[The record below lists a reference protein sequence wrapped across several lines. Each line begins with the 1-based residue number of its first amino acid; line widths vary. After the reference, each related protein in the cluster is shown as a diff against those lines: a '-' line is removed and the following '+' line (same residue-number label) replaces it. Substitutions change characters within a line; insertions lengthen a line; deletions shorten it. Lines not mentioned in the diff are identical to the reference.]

1 MSTEQL
7 GLVDYI
13 REKEKMNDT
22 PRIPMQ
28 CSACAQRWSLNMPR
42 AEIANNPQTSV
53 ISVAHEKVV
62 RCISSKCRQP
72 FIIAIAGAQIQYQV
86 IPVEE
91 SVAEQIEGTRIVK
104 PELSIVGGN

>member
-1 MSTEQL
+1 
-7 GLVDYI
+7 
-13 REKEKMNDT
+13 MNDT
-22 PRIPMQ
+22 PRIPMK
-28 CSACAQRWSLNMPR
+28 CPACNQSWSIFMPR

-53 ISVAHEKVV
+53 IAVAHSKAE
-62 RCISSKCRQP
+62 RCPNSKCRQP

-91 SVAEQIEGTRIVK
+91 AVVEQIEGTRIVK